1 LPVFYL
7 PKKSFSAKII
17 LLAGAAN
24 FLKLINQKTM
34 KYEKEF
40 PLFSTKVA
48 GLDKKFDL
56 SSLEGRKEYFEAK
69 AGLEI
74 EKLKK
79 YFDEEKTF
87 IVYLLGKKNAGKGT
101 YTKLLM
107 EIFGRDKIAHLSV
120 GDIVRDLHKA
130 VEDENY
136 KKDLLDYLHKNY
148 RGYITPE
155 QALEALLGRDQKTL
169 LPNEFIMALVKREI
183 DQIGKKTIFIDGFP
197 RNLDQVSYSLFFKE
211 LVDYRTDPDIFI
223 AIDIPEEVIDERMKY
238 RRVCPICHTPRNLK
252 LFTTQGVGY
261 DEESKE
267 FFLKCDNPDCD
278 EARME
283 GKEGDTMGIESIRER
298 LELDDQLIAKIFSLH
313 GISKGLIRNAV
324 PVEKSADF
332 VDEYEI
338 TPEYVYELD
347 PENKKVKTIEKPFI
361 VTDDEG
367 VEVYSLLAPPVAL
380 SLIKQLVKILGL

>member
-1 LPVFYL
+1 
-7 PKKSFSAKII
+7 
-17 LLAGAAN
+17 
-24 FLKLINQKTM
+24 M

-40 PLFSTKVA
+40 PLFKTKVE
-48 GLDKKFDL
+48 GVTKKYNLSDL
-56 SSLEGRKEYFEAK
+56 EERKEYFKAK
-69 AGLEI
+69 AGEDI
-74 EKLKK
+74 AKLQKF
-79 YFDEEKTF
+79 FDEKKTL

-130 VEDENY
+130 VEDEAY
-136 KKDLLDYLHKNY
+136 KKDLIDYLHENY

-183 DQIGKKTIFIDGFP
+183 DRIGKKTIFIDGFP
-197 RNLDQVSYSLFFKE
+197 RNLDQVSYSLFFKQ
-211 LVDYRTDPDIFI
+211 LIDYREDPDVFI
-223 AIDIPEEVIDERMKY
+223 AIDIPEAVIDERMKW

-261 DEESKE
+261 DKAEGG
-267 FFLKCDNPDCD
+267 FYLKCDNPECN

-324 PVEKSADF
+324 PVDKASEY
-332 VDEYEI
+332 VDDYEI
-338 TPEYVYELD
+338 TPEYVYEYD
-347 PENKKVKTIEKPFI
+347 EATDTVKTIEKPF
-361 VTDDEG
+361 VVKDDEG